1 MTATTRQQF
10 FLKQRPAATPSSAD
24 VPVRETAL
32 PTLQEGQFLIKNQY
46 FSIDP
51 AIRGWMSEEPSYM
64 PPIELDAAIR
74 STVMG
79 TVVETRHPDYAV
91 GDKVYGITGWET
103 YSVSDGWFM
112 NKIPTD
118 NRFPDH
124 YYISLMGAVG
134 LTAYFG
140 VTRASQPG
148 TADTVLISGA
158 AGAVGSLAGQIAK
171 ANGATVVGIAGG
183 TDKCRWLT
191 EQLGFDAA
199 IDYKQVADMTAAIS
213 EYCPNG
219 VDLYFD
225 NVGGEILDA
234 ALMNMAPSSKIIF
247 CGAISNYNKSGPVP
261 GPYNWWQILAR
272 SITVQ
277 GYLVSDYLDEFAD
290 GAVAVGKLVE
300 SGAIQFREEIVD
312 GFENTLTAFLTLFDG
327 SNKGKLVIKLHD

>member
-1 MTATTRQQF
+1 
-10 FLKQRPAATPSSAD
+10 
-24 VPVRETAL
+24 
-32 PTLQEGQFLIKNQY
+32 
-46 FSIDP
+46 
-51 AIRGWMSEEPSYM
+51 
-64 PPIELDAAIR
+64 
-74 STVMG
+74 
-79 TVVETRHPDYAV
+79 
-91 GDKVYGITGWET
+91 
-103 YSVSDGWFM
+103 
-112 NKIPTD
+112 
-118 NRFPDH
+118 
-124 YYISLMGAVG
+124 
-134 LTAYFG
+134 
-140 VTRASQPG
+140 
-148 TADTVLISGA
+148 
-158 AGAVGSLAGQIAK
+158 
-171 ANGATVVGIAGG
+171 
-183 TDKCRWLT
+183 
-191 EQLGFDAA
+191 
-199 IDYKQVADMTAAIS
+199 MTAAIS

-247 CGAISNYNKSGPVP
+247 CGAISNYNKSGPGP